1 MDLRLCQKAKLY
13 FYYTEYINIQVDKL
27 INHIKDC
34 AICQNELEKFYKSLE
49 ISPVLEIL
57 INNFIKTQDIFKKYG
72 G

>member
-34 AICQNELEKFYKSLE
+34 AVCQSELEKFYKSLE
-49 ISPVLEIL
+49 ISPVIEIL
-57 INNFIKTQDIFKKYG
+57 INNFIKTQSMFKK
-72 G
+72 